1 MIRGYARELEHELK
15 LEFEVAIY
23 HNINVNEDRDAA
35 FAESKRFLDSYYSV
49 DYRPDMLRL
58 WVAAGSP
65 AQCIQS
71 LQRYVDAGA
80 TTILLRVTG
89 YDQKRQFKRV
99 TEEILPAFG

>member
-1 MIRGYARELEHELK
+1 MALTL
-15 LEFEVAIY
+15 
-23 HNINVNEDRDAA
+23 
-35 FAESKRFLDSYYSV
+35 
-49 DYRPDMLRL
+49 
-58 WVAAGSP
+58 AAGSP
-65 AQCIQS
+65 TQCVQS